1 MELSLDKKGLGLES
15 NYNICLDDVSYN
27 IELVSKLDKE
37 LDGNRGIILY
47 EELKILLDKD
57 LPPELLI
64 LTAYHELAHAIC
76 ERTSF
81 NSMLEE
87 KLGENGYEIFIDN
100 LGRIIYNLFSN
111 NDINLFNTL
120 LKTYKIR
127 QKGE

>member
-1 MELSLDKKGLGLES
+1 MELSLVEKGLES

>member
-1 MELSLDKKGLGLES
+1 MELSLDEKGFGLES

-111 NDINLFNTL
+111 NDINLFNKL
-120 LKTYKIR
+120 LKTYKIK

>member
-1 MELSLDKKGLGLES
+1 MELSLDEKGFGLES

-111 NDINLFNTL
+111 NDINLFNKL